1 MTEQPDDVEMAP
13 VRVDVLIKLGTD
25 ATWYRQ
31 QCDRLVRGIRLLHD
45 DLTKLDTTVTVA
57 EVQAALRTILGPLVD
72 RVHETSCAE
81 HTRFKV
87 CYCDCVAC
95 RPGGVCACEHC
106 KEWHPEHR
114 TATETT

>member
-1 MTEQPDDVEMAP
+1 MTDQPDAAETVQVP
-13 VRVDVLIKLGTD
+13 VDVLVKLAFD
-25 ATWYRQ
+25 ASWRGQ

-45 DLTKLDTTVTVA
+45 DLTKLEATVTVA
-57 EVQAALRTILGPLVD
+57 EVQAALRSLLTPILD

-87 CYCDCVAC
+87 CYCDCMAC

-106 KEWHPEHR
+106 KERHPGHR
-114 TATETT
+114 TETETT